1 MQVIGLM
8 MKKGKILWKNGSKVL
23 LFFIFFLLTILWRS
37 ADWFL
42 NSFDGVELSTAIYQL
57 FSPLK
62 GTGAGIVNDYI
73 SQCLYPSI
81 FFALMAVL
89 VYTLYEMMVG
99 RIFSKAGFRIGSKR
113 VRIGEREIRFAN
125 RMKLMILW
133 ACIAALC
140 WCVWSKAVEVGVP
153 EYLESVTNAST
164 IFESNYISP
173 DEVAIT
179 FPEKKRNLIFIY
191 MESMETTYASTQ
203 EGGGKPVNYIPE
215 LTRLAEENLFFSD
228 DEDFGGADSAKG
240 AGWTMG
246 ALLASSTG
254 VPYKLPIGG
263 NDAGEYEDFAPGLKG
278 LGEVLSGNGYQN
290 YFMCGSDSTFGGRR
304 AFYEQHGDYHILDY
318 ISAKEDGIIPEDYEV
333 FWGMEDEKLY
343 EYAKRQLTEIA
354 SQSEPFNFTILTVDT
369 HHPDGYLC
377 DLCEDAYENQFENI
391 LACASRQA
399 VQFVDWISQQDWF
412 ENTTIVITGDHK
424 SMKTD
429 FWDDIGDYKRK
440 IYNCFI
446 NLPEGLSAVQ
456 TTNRQFSV
464 LDLFPTTLAAIGAE
478 IEGERLAL
486 GTNLFSDVKTLPEE
500 MGFKAFNE
508 ELKLYSNYYYKN
520 FIIGNKD
527 WT

>member
-1 MQVIGLM
+1 M
-8 MKKGKILWKNGSKVL
+8 
-23 LFFIFFLLTILWRS
+23 
-37 ADWFL
+37 

-62 GTGAGIVNDYI
+62 GTGSEILNDYI

-81 FFALMAVL
+81 FFAVIAIL
-89 VYTLYEMMVG
+89 VYTLYDMMAG
-99 RIFSKAGFRIGSKR
+99 RIFLETD
-113 VRIGEREIRFAN
+113 VRIGAKRLCIGGKESRFAN
-125 RMKLMILW
+125 SRKVLILW
-133 ACIAALC
+133 ASIAVMC
-140 WCVWSKAVEVGVP
+140 GFVWNKAVEVGVP
-153 EYLESVTNAST
+153 GYLESVTNVSS
-164 IFESNYISP
+164 IFETEYISP
-173 DEVAIT
+173 DDVAII

-228 DEDFGGADSAKG
+228 DEDLGGAGSADG
-240 AGWTMG
+240 TLWTMG
-246 ALLASSTG
+246 ALLGSSTG

-263 NDAGEYEDFAPGLKG
+263 NDAGEYESFAPGLKG
-278 LGEVLSGNGYQN
+278 LGEVLSENGYRN

-304 AFYEQHGDYHILDY
+304 AFYEQHGDYQILDY

-354 SQSEPFNFTILTVDT
+354 SQSEPFNFTMLTVDT

-377 DLCEDAYENQFENI
+377 DLCEDAYENQFENV

-399 VQFVDWISQQDWF
+399 VQFVDWISQQDWY
-412 ENTTIVITGDHK
+412 ENTTIVITGDHLC
-424 SMKTD
+424 MKKN

-440 IYNCFI
+440 IYNCLI
-446 NLPEGLSAVQ
+446 NLPDGLSAVQ

-464 LDLFPTTLAAIGAE
+464 LDLFPTTLAAIGGE
-478 IEGERLAL
+478 IEGDRLAL
-486 GTNLFSDVKTLPEE
+486 GTNLFSVEKTLPEE

-508 ELKLYSNYYYKN
+508 ELKLYSNFYYKN

-527 WT
+527 WA